1 MLLAP
6 IVVFVYNRL
15 KLTQITI
22 ETLKSNSL
30 ASQSELFI
38 FSDAPKNELEIEKV
52 DQVREYIKNIRG
64 FNSVTITEREKN
76 FGLANSIIN
85 GVTRVVN
92 QFGKIIVLEDDMFLS
107 PYFLDYMNKALVLYQ
122 DVEKVISVHGYV
134 YPVKRSLPET
144 FFLKGADCW
153 GWATWKRGW
162 DLFNPDSEYLFNEIK
177 KRNLEFDFDMNGT
190 ANNVRMLNNQTK
202 GKIDSW
208 AIRWHASA
216 FLTER
221 LTLYP
226 GTSLVRNIGTD
237 GDGTHVKKT
246 NVFNTEISDR
256 EIRLG
261 GIPVEEN
268 VDARKILEEYRLS
281 INPNFLSK
289 YLKYL
294 YHKL

>member
-1 MLLAP
+1 MVLAP
-6 IVVFVYNRL
+6 IVFFVYNRL

-22 ETLKSNSL
+22 ESLKSNSL
-30 ASQSELFI
+30 ASQSKLFI

-52 DQVREYIKNIRG
+52 AQVREYIKNIRG

-76 FGLANSIIN
+76 FGLANSIID
-85 GVTRVVN
+85 GVTSVVS
-92 QFGKIIVLEDDMFLS
+92 QFGNIIVLEDDMFLS
-107 PYFLDYMNKALVLYQ
+107 PYFLDYMNEALVLYR
-122 DVEKVISVHGYV
+122 DIEKVISVHGYV

-162 DLFNPDSEYLFNEIK
+162 DIFNPDTSYLLNEIN
-177 KRNLEFDFDMNGT
+177 RRHLEFDFDMRGT
-190 ANNVRMLNNQTK
+190 ANNLRMLKNQIK

-216 FLTER
+216 FINES

-226 GTSLVRNIGTD
+226 GRSLVKNIGTE

-246 NVFNTEISDR
+246 DVYNTQISCSK
-256 EIRLG
+256 IRLG
-261 GIPVEEN
+261 GIPLEQNEN
-268 VDARKILEEYRLS
+268 ARKIIEDYRLS
-281 INPNFLSK
+281 INPNFLSR
-289 YLKYL
+289 YLKYVR
-294 YHKL
+294 HKF